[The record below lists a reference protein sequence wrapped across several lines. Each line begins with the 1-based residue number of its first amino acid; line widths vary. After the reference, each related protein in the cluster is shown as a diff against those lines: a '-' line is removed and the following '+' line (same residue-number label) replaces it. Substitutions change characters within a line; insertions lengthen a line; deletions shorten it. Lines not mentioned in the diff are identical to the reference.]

1 MEVCTLAMFEDAS
14 EKCRTLIEPPI
25 QAESHLF
32 QTIQCADWIC
42 GLIGRLTALL
52 LAPDEYSELEPFDK
66 YFSDRIGKVTMPG
79 SGLEHQKTA
88 EIPAELAGEAMPDA
102 AGVLAGG
109 Q

>member
-1 MEVCTLAMFEDAS
+1 MFEDAS

-32 QTIQCADWIC
+32 QTDWIC
-42 GLIGRLTALL
+42 GLIERLTALVV
-52 LAPDEYSELEPFDK
+52 APEEYPEPEPFDK
-66 YFSDRIGKVTMPG
+66 YFSARLAEVLLPC

-88 EIPAELAGEAMPDA
+88 EIPAEEAGEDIPEADGDLVGEE
-102 AGVLAGG
+102 AG

>member
-1 MEVCTLAMFEDAS
+1 MFEDAS

-42 GLIGRLTALL
+42 GLIGRLTALS

-66 YFSDRIGKVTMPG
+66 YFSARIIKVTLPG
-79 SGLEHQKTA
+79 SGMDHQKSA
-88 EIPAELAGEAMPDA
+88 QIPAKRLEETLLDVAGTLAGEIQ
-102 AGVLAGG
+102 VESSK
-109 Q
+109 

>member
-1 MEVCTLAMFEDAS
+1 MFEDAS

-52 LAPDEYSELEPFDK
+52 VAPDEYQELEPFDK
-66 YFSDRIGKVTMPG
+66 YFSDRIAKVTMPG

-88 EIPAELAGEAMPDA
+88 EIPAEQTAETMRNAIGALADD
-102 AGVLAGG
+102 
-109 Q
+109 